1 MNIIDL
7 LNPSSYVREEYKQ
20 INQVCSIFVEESK
33 GLPLLKNLSTKYLDI
48 QKVKVRKK
56 NSSNTFVNTFNEAFE
71 EELDNLHQRAVFANG
86 LDSFEPADPIS
97 EGLEPFYIFP
107 INGYRFMYSS
117 EVENSNQDYK
127 KVFDSMFEQFGDERG
142 KDVVTDLLK
151 FTYCHENLYEG
162 IEKGSEII
170 IYNIPYF
177 YAIRATSDNY
187 TELLTTITS

>member
-33 GLPLLKNLSTKYLDI
+33 GLPLLKNLSTKYFDI